1 MQIGEPFYLD
11 ITANSSE
18 PDTTVSPEL
27 KKKLVENFSTE
38 PDNRSF
44 TDDLIQSF
52 KGLTGMGSEGDAP
65 ESTISPDVKKRME
78 PALEELNQSSIPQL
92 DDFIQ
97 AAKDLTGMGSKG
109 DAPESAISPDEKIK
123 ILPDPPLGHRG

>member
-18 PDTTVSPEL
+18 PDTAVSPEL
-27 KKKLVENFSTE
+27 KKKMVENFSTE

-52 KGLTGMGSEGDAP
+52 KGLTGMGS
-65 ESTISPDVKKRME
+65 
-78 PALEELNQSSIPQL
+78 
-92 DDFIQ
+92 
-97 AAKDLTGMGSKG
+97 KG
-109 DAPESAISPDEKIK
+109 DAPESAISPDEKVK
-123 ILPDPPLGHRG
+123 ILPDPSSVLGHRG